1 MRYVVRALSVRLLG
15 TAMFAGFIVS
25 IPFGFIWQ
33 PLQLAVIVIV
43 GAVAWVALLLDD
55 DFTLY
60 CPECKKRVKMWADRC
75 HHCGASAKPEKA
87 ATTGEA

>member
-1 MRYVVRALSVRLLG
+1 MRYVVRALSARLFA
-15 TAMFAGFIVS
+15 TAFIGAFVVS

-33 PLQLAVIVIV
+33 PLQVAVWGLLFLVS
-43 GAVAWVALLLDD
+43 WVALILNDD
-55 DFTLY
+55 ITLY
-60 CPECKKRVKMWADRC
+60 CPECKKRVKMGADRC